1 MSKNSKTKTSKH
13 NTACAN
19 IVPKAVATTQQW
31 SLKKPRINHKASTN
45 INQPYSFFF
54 SSLCPSLHIL
64 RISRAVTGITRWAQG
79 CNKRVR
85 ELICEDL
92 PKSLKLF
99 SIHLSSKYIHSSS
112 PFYHSKSASYT
123 GWNRARAILFKS
135 GRLFWHFS
143 PLACC
148 LRLSPRQPEQSSK
161 SFRRQRHPQKTSR
174 R

>member
-1 MSKNSKTKTSKH
+1 MKLENTKDQSQSINQHQPTIFLFFQF
-13 NTACAN
+13 T
-19 IVPKAVATTQQW
+19 VPKPPHSAHITGRHGYNKMSPRLQQ
-31 SLKKPRINHKASTN
+31 K
-45 INQPYSFFF
+45 
-54 SSLCPSLHIL
+54 SS
-64 RISRAVTGITRWAQG
+64 
-79 CNKRVR
+79 RVR